1 MSLRGSLRGGLNRKL
16 NNTTIRAR
24 LLVGFVLMALLP
36 AIGISAGSAMV
47 GYYDG
52 QQQASDRLESV
63 AARKE
68 SEIAAWTQALHS
80 EMMVVLSEPY
90 ALDWAQ
96 LVLDLAQNH
105 RYYDTTSDA
114 LRNRFQ
120 AFLQQIWQFEE
131 LILLDKHGRVV
142 VSTDPAHESRSYAD
156 QPFFQ
161 EGLSA
166 PDEQPRFCYSSPDSI
181 FVISSAPFNKKG
193 RFSGMMVGRANTGA
207 LIRILDERTG
217 LGDSGKSYLVD
228 QDHTL
233 WIGDGGT
240 IPPLTTGN
248 VHTSGL
254 DAAVKT
260 RSGGS
265 GIYDDYNGVRVLGA
279 YRWLPELQ
287 MALLIEQD
295 LSEAFRAVYTSLS
308 VNLGIALVTVLL
320 AASASLLITRSIS
333 VPLINLAET
342 ASLIAAGDL
351 QQVAS
356 VERGDEI
363 GALATAFNS
372 MTAQLRDL
380 IANLEERVR
389 ERTNALRQRALE
401 LETSAL
407 VSREVT
413 SILDMDQL
421 LPQVVELIR
430 TAFGHYH
437 VHIFL
442 VEEETNYLVL
452 RASSGFPSAHMHR
465 LSIGDRSLNSRAV
478 QRNEA
483 VMVNDV
489 MHDPDFRG
497 DEQLAEVRSELVVP
511 LRIGDRIIGTLDVQG
526 AEVDTFSPEDV
537 LVIQSLGDQTAIAIE
552 NARHYRQAR
561 QAATMAERQ
570 RLARELHDSLIQS
583 LYSLT
588 LLTEGG
594 RRLAASGRL
603 ESATGYFTDLWEIA
617 RQSLKEMRLLIY
629 ELRPIALE
637 SAGLVGAIQQRLDA
651 VEGRAGVEARLLLD
665 GELEFPPLV
674 EEALYR
680 IAQEALNNALKHAAA
695 TVLTVRLE
703 TRGGQISLQ
712 IQDNGRGFDLE
723 EANQSGGLGLSSM
736 RERAEQMGG
745 ELTIQTNPENGTVV
759 QVTVEV
765 PDE

>member
-36 AIGISAGSAMV
+36 AIGISAGSAVV
-47 GYYDG
+47 GYHDG

-131 LILLDKHGRVV
+131 LILLDNRGRVV
-142 VSTDPAHESRSYAD
+142 VSTDPAHESRNYAD

-166 PDEQPRFCYSSPDSI
+166 PHEQPRFCYSSPDSI

-228 QDHTL
+228 QDHTF

-254 DAAVKT
+254 DAAAKT

-308 VNLGIALVTVLL
+308 VNLGIALVAVLL

-695 TVLTVRLE
+695 TMLTVRLE

>member
-1 MSLRGSLRGGLNRKL
+1 
-16 NNTTIRAR
+16 
-24 LLVGFVLMALLP
+24 
-36 AIGISAGSAMV
+36 
-47 GYYDG
+47 
-52 QQQASDRLESV
+52 
-63 AARKE
+63 
-68 SEIAAWTQALHS
+68 
-80 EMMVVLSEPY
+80 
-90 ALDWAQ
+90 
-96 LVLDLAQNH
+96 
-105 RYYDTTSDA
+105 
-114 LRNRFQ
+114 
-120 AFLQQIWQFEE
+120 
-131 LILLDKHGRVV
+131 
-142 VSTDPAHESRSYAD
+142 
-156 QPFFQ
+156 
-161 EGLSA
+161 
-166 PDEQPRFCYSSPDSI
+166 
-181 FVISSAPFNKKG
+181 VISSAPFNKKG

-217 LGDSGKSYLVD
+217 LGDSGKSYLVG

-248 VHTSGL
+248 IHTSGL

-308 VNLGIALVTVLL
+308 VNLGIALVAVLL

-452 RASSGFPSAHMHR
+452 RASSGFPSAHLHR

-695 TVLTVRLE
+695 TMLTVRLE

>member
-1 MSLRGSLRGGLNRKL
+1 
-16 NNTTIRAR
+16 
-24 LLVGFVLMALLP
+24 
-36 AIGISAGSAMV
+36 
-47 GYYDG
+47 
-52 QQQASDRLESV
+52 
-63 AARKE
+63 
-68 SEIAAWTQALHS
+68 
-80 EMMVVLSEPY
+80 
-90 ALDWAQ
+90 
-96 LVLDLAQNH
+96 
-105 RYYDTTSDA
+105 
-114 LRNRFQ
+114 
-120 AFLQQIWQFEE
+120 
-131 LILLDKHGRVV
+131 
-142 VSTDPAHESRSYAD
+142 
-156 QPFFQ
+156 
-161 EGLSA
+161 
-166 PDEQPRFCYSSPDSI
+166 
-181 FVISSAPFNKKG
+181 
-193 RFSGMMVGRANTGA
+193 
-207 LIRILDERTG
+207 
-217 LGDSGKSYLVD
+217 
-228 QDHTL
+228 
-233 WIGDGGT
+233 
-240 IPPLTTGN
+240 
-248 VHTSGL
+248 
-254 DAAVKT
+254 
-260 RSGGS
+260 
-265 GIYDDYNGVRVLGA
+265 
-279 YRWLPELQ
+279 

-695 TVLTVRLE
+695 TMLTVRLE

-723 EANQSGGLGLSSM
+723 EANQSGGLGMSSM